1 MRTKIAVTG
10 ATGRIGTHIVDVITE
25 QGHEVVPLS
34 RGTGVDVI
42 TGEGLDAALAGVEIL
57 IDATT
62 GPSPDEQEAIAF
74 FTTAARNL
82 QAAAAKAGVKRIVII
97 SIVGTDRF
105 QHGYNAGKNAQEAAI
120 LEGPVEAR
128 IVRAAQFHEFV
139 ESLMQWG
146 RQGDTITVWEM
157 QTQVVG
163 ARAAAEEIVAV
174 ALAEQTSTIVEVA
187 GPRAERL
194 VELARLTAAH
204 DGDTATVEEG
214 PAPADPELYTS
225 GALLPGPGAR
235 LVGPTYADWLATTR
249 PAAARR

>member
-1 MRTKIAVTG
+1 MSTKIAVTG
-10 ATGRIGTHIVDVITE
+10 ATGRIGTHIVDAITE
-25 QGHEVVPLS
+25 QGHEAVPLS

-42 TGEGLDAALAGVEIL
+42 TGEGLDAALAGVDIL

-62 GPSPDEQEAIAF
+62 GPSPDEQESIAF
-74 FTTAARNL
+74 FTTAAHNL

-146 RQGDTITVWEM
+146 REGDTITVWEM
-157 QTQVVG
+157 QTQLVG
-163 ARAAAEEIVAV
+163 ARAAAKAVVDV
-174 ALAEQTSTIVEVA
+174 ALADASGTIVEVA

-194 VELARLTAAH
+194 VEIARLKAAH
-204 DGDTATVEEG
+204 DGDPVTVEEG
-214 PAPADPELYTS
+214 PAPFDPELYA
-225 GALLPGPGAR
+225 GEALLPGPDAR
-235 LVGPTYADWLATTR
+235 LVGPTYADWLN
-249 PAAARR
+249 AA